1 MIALAASGF
10 GETPGLPVEVYLFT
24 LVTLT
29 AGVVT
34 AARGRWVW
42 LALGLFLLGLPW
54 LISAFL
60 LARPGSLWANAF
72 YGPEKQS
79 RAERR
84 GLIRRR

>member
-1 MIALAASGF
+1 MVPID
-10 GETPGLPVEVYLFT
+10 VYVFT

-34 AARGRWVW
+34 GTKGRWGW
-42 LALGLFLLGLPW
+42 LAIGLFLFGLPW

-60 LARPGSLWANAF
+60 LARPGSLWANSL
-72 YGPEKQS
+72 YDEEKLS

-84 GLIRRR
+84 ASTRRLRRARA